1 MSKSFFMLIS
11 LINEK
16 NKNNKYLVRQI
27 RDFPAKPKENSKK
40 IGVPYS
46 ETPINQTKT
55 ESYFGFFK
63 GALPAAAGLLANSL
77 SGTSQ

>member
-1 MSKSFFMLIS
+1 MLIS

-16 NKNNKYLVRQI
+16 IKHLVRQI
-27 RDFPAKPKENSKK
+27 RNFPLKPKENSKK
-40 IGVPYS
+40 IGVPYL
-46 ETPINQTKT
+46 ETPIKWNKA

-63 GALPAAAGLLANSL
+63 GALPAPAGLFANSL

>member
-16 NKNNKYLVRQI
+16 IKHLVRQI
-27 RDFPAKPKENSKK
+27 RNFPLKPKENFKK
-40 IGVPYS
+40 IGVSYS
-46 ETPINQTKT
+46 ETPIKQLKA

-63 GALPAAAGLLANSL
+63 GALPAPAGLFANSL